1 MKKSTYLTILL
12 LIWVNLWN
20 IKPFGGNMTADYTQ
34 IMLLMYLAFGVSIYS
49 NSRIKFRVNKYK
61 PMKWIFV
68 GIFLSM
74 ISVYMYYGQSI
85 TQSLVAYRYIYFLAS
100 IILFFKISFKP
111 GDILKG
117 IHTFSVLLAIMYFI
131 KLSLPQLFYFS
142 PQFLEMQENGNY
154 TMGMG
159 GFALITIPLFMRLQ
173 NLRNKFVAKEMY
185 WALFYLAILFF
196 MQNRSVLFAS
206 LLITAYQIFKIKTQY
221 KPAIIILCVG
231 LFVYFGADVINDLM
245 FETEEQLADDEYN
258 RNLALPYFI
267 TVTTQDWF
275 TAIFGCGFISA
286 HTSPIMQTLMD
297 AGIYNSDVGL
307 VGFWNHYGII
317 PVIAILYLFIST
329 LRTKEMPL
337 FMKMLALLHLSCV
350 LTIEYYGNYV
360 SMSRFLFFYYLYFY
374 YMNEIKMKKMRL
386 KLAR

>member
-142 PQFLEMQENGNY
+142 PQVLEMQENGNY

-206 LLITAYQIFKIKTQY
+206 LLITAYQIFKIKTQ
-221 KPAIIILCVG
+221 
-231 LFVYFGADVINDLM
+231 
-245 FETEEQLADDEYN
+245 
-258 RNLALPYFI
+258 
-267 TVTTQDWF
+267 
-275 TAIFGCGFISA
+275 
-286 HTSPIMQTLMD
+286 
-297 AGIYNSDVGL
+297 
-307 VGFWNHYGII
+307 
-317 PVIAILYLFIST
+317 
-329 LRTKEMPL
+329 
-337 FMKMLALLHLSCV
+337 
-350 LTIEYYGNYV
+350 
-360 SMSRFLFFYYLYFY
+360 
-374 YMNEIKMKKMRL
+374 
-386 KLAR
+386 